1 MRGALLALTAVLLTA
16 APSLAASPPGLEDP
30 EATVLS
36 ELVVKAVRPAPAWWT
51 VQKGGSVVYILGLPE
66 VPVPKRVAWNQAP
79 LQQHLAGA
87 NVLIVPVEG
96 KAGLGDILPLLR
108 MRSRLKSK
116 TPMEQTLPEPL
127 RTRFVAARTRLG
139 KPASRY
145 AGWDPIFA
153 GQILVGDLYQAAQ
166 SQSINGETIAAIT
179 VRQAARRAHVPIRP
193 AASFRVVGLLDP
205 AIRNLTPQISQ
216 TCLAGALDD
225 VEAGPEALDA
235 KGAAWARG
243 DVPGVLAGPRGFASC
258 LLLIQGGAAFWRQ
271 TMAEEA
277 DAVAAELAKPG
288 HAVAMFPIRSLV
300 AEDGILARL
309 KARGFEVSRGRS

>member
-1 MRGALLALTAVLLTA
+1 MKREAVLALAAVLLTA
-16 APSLAASPPGLEDP
+16 PPLLAASPPGLEDP
-30 EATVLS
+30 EATVLP
-36 ELVVKAVRPAPAWWT
+36 ELVVRAVRSGPAWWT

-66 VPVPKRVAWNQAP
+66 VPVPKRVAWNQTA

-87 NVLIVPVEG
+87 DALIVPVEG
-96 KAGLGDILPLLR
+96 KAGLGDIFALLR

-166 SQSINGETIAAIT
+166 VNNPETIAAIA
-179 VRQAARRAHVPIRP
+179 VRKAAGRAHVPIRP

-216 TCLAGALDD
+216 TCLAEALVE
-225 VEAGPEALDA
+225 VEAGTEALDA
-235 KGAAWARG
+235 AGAAWAKG
-243 DVPGVLAGPRGFASC
+243 DVPGVLAVPRGFARC

-271 TMAEEA
+271 TMTEEV

-288 HAVAMFPIRSLV
+288 HAVAMFPIRSVV

-309 KARGFEVSRGRS
+309 KARGFEVISGRG

>member
-1 MRGALLALTAVLLTA
+1 MRRAVLALTAVLLPAT
-16 APSLAASPPGLEDP
+16 PSLAASPPGLEDP
-30 EATVLS
+30 EATVVS
-36 ELVVKAVRPAPAWWT
+36 ELVVKAVRTGPAWWT
-51 VQKGGSVVYILGLPE
+51 VRKGDSVVYILGMPE
-66 VPVPKRVAWNQAP
+66 VPIPKRLAWNQSA
-79 LQQHLAGA
+79 LQQHMAGA
-87 NVLIVPVEG
+87 NALIVPVEG
-96 KAGLGDILPLLR
+96 KAGLGDIFALLR

-145 AGWDPIFA
+145 AGWDAILA
-153 GQILVGDLYQAAQ
+153 GQILVGDLNQAAQ
-166 SQSINGETIAAIT
+166 ANNPETIAAIA
-179 VRQAARRAHVPIRP
+179 VHKAAGRAHVPIRP

-216 TCLAGALDD
+216 ACLAEALDD
-225 VEAGPEALDA
+225 VEAGPQALDA
-235 KGAAWARG
+235 TAAAWTRG
-243 DVPGVLAGPRGFASC
+243 DVPAFLAGPRGFASC

-288 HAVAMFPIRSLV
+288 HAVATFPIRALV
-300 AEDGILARL
+300 AEGGILARL
-309 KARGFEVSRGRS
+309 KARGFEVSSGRG